1 MPGAFAL
8 RKPSFTSLVTSTVAL
23 FLVYLYQ
30 LHSSWSTSSEP
41 ASPGFILAKPITSTI
56 ASSNIMTAA
65 TMRAIVMHETGG
77 PSVLKLQSLPRPT
90 AKSGH
95 VLIRIK
101 AFGLNR
107 SEVFTRQ
114 GHSPGVTFPRVLGIE
129 AAGEVEDAPGAE
141 FQKGDVVVTAMGG
154 MGRVFDGGYA
164 EYTLVP
170 ASQVL
175 KVGKGA
181 LREGAIN
188 WAVLGA
194 LPEMMQTAWGSLF
207 KSLQLERGDRLLIR
221 GGTTSVGL
229 AAAALAKE
237 KGAFVAAT
245 TRNAS
250 RETMLKDLGIDHVI
264 IDDGVI
270 AQEVRRK
277 WPQGFDKILELVGV
291 TTLEDSLKCAAP
303 AGTVCMTGIAGGK
316 WTFDQFNPM
325 MSIPTAVRLTTY
337 AGSAEDLLLT
347 PVDDIAAKV
356 LSGAMK
362 LPIKTFK
369 MEDIVEA
376 HRFMEHEGAVAKIVV
391 LT

>member
-1 MPGAFAL
+1 
-8 RKPSFTSLVTSTVAL
+8 
-23 FLVYLYQ
+23 
-30 LHSSWSTSSEP
+30 
-41 ASPGFILAKPITSTI
+41 
-56 ASSNIMTAA
+56 
-65 TMRAIVMHETGG
+65 
-77 PSVLKLQSLPRPT
+77 
-90 AKSGH
+90 
-95 VLIRIK
+95 
-101 AFGLNR
+101 
-107 SEVFTRQ
+107 
-114 GHSPGVTFPRVLGIE
+114 
-129 AAGEVEDAPGAE
+129 
-141 FQKGDVVVTAMGG
+141 
-154 MGRVFDGGYA
+154 
-164 EYTLVP
+164 
-170 ASQVL
+170 
-175 KVGKGA
+175 
-181 LREGAIN
+181 
-188 WAVLGA
+188 
-194 LPEMMQTAWGSLF
+194 
-207 KSLQLERGDRLLIR
+207 LLIR

-250 RETMLKDLGIDHVI
+250 RETMLKDLGIDDVI

-325 MSIPTAVRLTTY
+325 TSIPTAVRLTTY

-376 HRFMEHEGAVAKIVV
+376 HRSMEHEGAVAKIVM
-391 LT
+391 LTS

>member
-41 ASPGFILAKPITSTI
+41 ASPGFVLAKPITSTI

-90 AKSGH
+90 AKPGH

-175 KVGKGA
+175 KVGKGV

-356 LSGAMK
+356 LSGTMK